1 MKELIALS
9 TRTITVARNDFVM
22 VKGSIDTQV
31 YHIEEGSVRIYVLD
45 GEEEQII
52 RFGYKGNL
60 IVCLDSYLTGMP
72 SGFTIQAIKK
82 TTIKVITKA
91 QIEIFL
97 NHPSNARLWSSL
109 LENLILQQLE
119 REIDILTSSPL
130 ARYRRVLKRSPQLFQ
145 EIPHRYIANYLR
157 MSPETLSRLKSL
169 DLDQDLS
176 PSAC

>member
-1 MKELIALS
+1 MQELIALS
-9 TRTITVARNDFVM
+9 TKTVTVARNDFVK
-22 VKGSIDTQV
+22 VKGSIDTNV

-52 RFGYKGNL
+52 RFGYKGDL
-60 IVCLDSYLTGMP
+60 VVCLDSYLTGMP
-72 SGFTIQAIKK
+72 SDFTIQAIKK
-82 TTIKVITKA
+82 TTIRVVTKA

-97 NHPSNARLWSSL
+97 NQSLNTRLWSSL

-119 REIDILTSSPL
+119 REIDILTSSSL

-176 PSAC
+176 PSAR

>member
-9 TRTITVARNDFVM
+9 TKTITVARNDFV
-22 VKGSIDTQV
+22 KAEGNIDTNV

-72 SGFTIQAIKK
+72 SDFTIQAIKK

-97 NHPSNARLWSSL
+97 NHPSNTRLWSSL

-157 MSPETLSRLKSL
+157 MSPETLSRLKNL

-176 PSAC
+176 R